1 MNKKRFNQEYI
12 SETYRAKRKDF
23 KKKVAL
29 CGLGLLGNVAFCIF
43 FLMFSGCA
51 VSTQRFVDT
60 SYDDAGNIV
69 REVRAKSR
77 TYSPPFVNA
86 RSKDDHRLYMIED
99 ESGWAIEMGSDTDLT
114 GGNSAEVAGAVVEA
128 IKPSLIPR

>member
-1 MNKKRFNQEYI
+1 MNKK
-12 SETYRAKRKDF
+12 YRNDKKDF

-51 VSTQRFVDT
+51 ISTQRFVDR
-60 SYDDAGNIV
+60 SYDVDGNIV
-69 REVRAKSR
+69 REVKAKSR

-114 GGNSAEVAGAVVEA
+114 GGNSAEVAGSIVEA
-128 IKPSLIPR
+128 VKPSILPR